1 MRITL
6 GRPHLSLE
14 IDAYRRKQKKI
25 IVVRRGYQSLEQL
38 RTELNSSERTRT
50 VLSMVLTSRGP
61 ITNYPGA

>member
-1 MRITL
+1 L
-6 GRPHLSLE
+6 NPHV
-14 IDAYRRKQKKI
+14 KKKKVKKI
-25 IVVRRGYQSLEQL
+25 YSEKKPKIIAVRRGYQSLEQL